1 MLFNWFCHKYVAVLY
16 DRIDGKLESK
26 FVLEG
31 HQLGV
36 ISVDVNT
43 GATSEPSCKLF
54 VTMSTSKPSL
64 DLIGLIIVQ
73 PTCYEQLKYL
83 PITISDCVQL

>member
-1 MLFNWFCHKYVAVLY
+1 MDKATDVLMPTHCLCFMLFNWFCHKYVAVLY

-43 GATSEPSCKLF
+43 GATSEPSCKFF
-54 VTMSTSKPSL
+54 VYRAYNCPSYML
-64 DLIGLIIVQ
+64 
-73 PTCYEQLKYL
+73 
-83 PITISDCVQL
+83 